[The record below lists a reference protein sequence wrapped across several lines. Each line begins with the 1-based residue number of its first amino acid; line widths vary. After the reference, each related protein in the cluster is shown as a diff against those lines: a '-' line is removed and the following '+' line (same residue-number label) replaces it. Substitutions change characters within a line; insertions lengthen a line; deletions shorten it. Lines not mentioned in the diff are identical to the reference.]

1 MLKPGVDNK
10 HLISSNA
17 YSKNKLEKQVSY
29 YCKSEGLD
37 ISHYVY
43 LMENNC
49 IEDEKN
55 KSSIITKN
63 SLGILGIFSVIC
75 IIIYQLF

>member
-1 MLKPGVDNK
+1 MLKPGVGNK
-10 HLISSNA
+10 YSISSNA
-17 YSKNKLEKQVSY
+17 YPKNKLEKQVSY

-49 IEDEKN
+49 TENAKN
-55 KSSIITKN
+55 KNSIISKN
-63 SLGILGIFSVIC
+63 SLGMLGIFSVIC